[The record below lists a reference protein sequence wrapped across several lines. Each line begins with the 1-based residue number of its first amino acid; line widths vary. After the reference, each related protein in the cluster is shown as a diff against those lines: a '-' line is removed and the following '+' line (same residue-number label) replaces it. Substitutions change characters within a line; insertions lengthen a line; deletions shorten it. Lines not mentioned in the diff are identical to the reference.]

1 MPVEEIPEAFL
12 DSHPI
17 PQILFS
23 SSIGSAVLA
32 LSALATIA
40 SLCQILST
48 TEHTPA
54 HLCPSLLINS
64 VCGVALT
71 PLLPAGQF
79 QRRRL
84 QLLPWTPHL
93 PATLFKPLARVSW
106 GPMSSS
112 PFLLRQVHASFY

>member
-64 VCGVALT
+64 VWRGIDPTPSSWAVPEEATSAAAVDT
-71 PLLPAGQF
+71 PLTSHF
-79 QRRRL
+79 I
-84 QLLPWTPHL
+84 
-93 PATLFKPLARVSW
+93 
-106 GPMSSS
+106 
-112 PFLLRQVHASFY
+112 